1 MTYQN
6 KLKIGDPLYKPGLEV
21 DIQLENMPSE
31 DDLQAIGEA
40 LRVLNDII
48 EKNIKED

>member
-6 KLKIGDPLYKPGLEV
+6 KLKIGEPLYEPGLVVE
-21 DIQLENMPSE
+21 IRLGNMPHE
-31 DDLQAIGEA
+31 ADLQAIGEA

-48 EKNIKED
+48 EKNIKEN